1 MIEASIASVI
11 EEERAMTDER
21 QYRVGELAHLCEVN
35 PRTIDYYTTE
45 GLLIPASRSQGG
57 HRFYAESAVQ
67 RLRVIK
73 TLQAQGLSLEA
84 IKERLAMP
92 GIEVDLLPRVEHLR
106 SELRRLEDEVSTLTP
121 QLASTNQKDE
131 RSRIALQAS
140 VAAAATYALTLAQE
154 LMNLLNRGLLG

>member
-1 MIEASIASVI
+1 VGSSLLI
-11 EEERAMTDER
+11 EEERTMTEER

-45 GLLIPASRSQGG
+45 GLLVPASRSRGG

-67 RLRVIK
+67 RLRVVK

-84 IKERLAMP
+84 IKDRLATP

-121 QLASTNQKDE
+121 QLASATQKDE
-131 RSRIALQAS
+131 RSRVALQAS

>member
-1 MIEASIASVI
+1 MAA
-11 EEERAMTDER
+11 ER

-45 GLLIPASRSQGG
+45 GLLVPASRSPGG

-73 TLQAQGLSLEA
+73 TLQAQGLSLDA
-84 IKERLAMP
+84 IKERLTLP
-92 GIEVDLLPRVEHLR
+92 GIEIDLLPRVEHLR
-106 SELRRLEDEVSTLTP
+106 AELRRLEDEVSTLTP
-121 QLASTNQKDE
+121 QLASATPQDE
-131 RSRIALQAS
+131 RSRVALQAS

>member
-1 MIEASIASVI
+1 MA
-11 EEERAMTDER
+11 DER
-21 QYRVGELAHLCEVN
+21 CYRVGELAHLCEVN

-45 GLLIPASRSQGG
+45 GLLVPASRSRGG

-84 IKERLAMP
+84 IKARLTTA
-92 GIEVDLLPRVEHLR
+92 ENDADLLPRVEHLR
-106 SELRRLEDEVSTLTP
+106 AELRRLEDEVATLTP
-121 QLASTNQKDE
+121 QLASAAPQDL
-131 RSRIALQAS
+131 RSRIALQSA

-154 LMNLLNRGLLG
+154 LMTLLNGGLLG